1 MELSE
6 LQALWQQQDTKLSEN
21 TRINKE
27 ILKQILV
34 AKPEKRINREKIRVG
49 GIDLILPF
57 VIIPLVLFLLD
68 IPFRASIDCYIGAFM
83 FLGSFSLAYYWSVRY
98 FMHLRKL
105 DFSSS
110 ITSIKKEVNQLEK
123 YKIKTTKFRYI
134 LMPFAMI
141 GVFLV
146 GDIPVFSKNFILPL
160 SLIIIVFFM
169 SIFVAFKYRIFE
181 YHSKLNKEIA
191 EVEKLE
197 KEE

>member
-1 MELSE
+1 
-6 LQALWQQQDTKLSEN
+6 
-21 TRINKE
+21 
-27 ILKQILV
+27 
-34 AKPEKRINREKIRVG
+34 
-49 GIDLILPF
+49 
-57 VIIPLVLFLLD
+57 
-68 IPFRASIDCYIGAFM
+68 
-83 FLGSFSLAYYWSVRY
+83 
-98 FMHLRKL
+98 
-105 DFSSS
+105 
-110 ITSIKKEVNQLEK
+110 
-123 YKIKTTKFRYI
+123 
-134 LMPFAMI
+134 MPFAMI